1 MLRSNIVPVDW
12 STFGVDLHLDLPL
25 GPDAVT
31 GRRLAIERAIRDAVR
46 SARLAPQ
53 TRLPS
58 SRALAAELGLARG
71 TVSAAYEQ
79 LVAEGFL
86 SARTGSG
93 TVVAGLPS
101 PVRPAPAEPTVHG
114 PSDRPRYDLRP
125 GRPDVTSFPV
135 DAWLRATRRALAH
148 APSAAF
154 DYGPTAGRPE
164 LRAALAEYLGRA
176 RGVLATPDRIVVTTG
191 YVQALALLTRA
202 IAGRTGA
209 TAVAMEDP
217 GLAYHRDVVRHAGG
231 EVLAIPVDHSGART
245 DLLATPPYGR
255 VGAVVLTP
263 AHQYPLGVTLSPE
276 RRRTAI
282 AWARAHGTLVV
293 EDDYDGEFRYDRHP
307 VGALQATAPEDV
319 VYIGTAAKTLAP
331 ALRLGWLVL
340 PERWVEPVV
349 EAKHYADRH
358 SDTVGQLALADLI
371 TTHTYDRHVRS
382 RRLRY
387 RRRRD
392 LLIERVDGLPG
403 GRFTVGGVAAGLHA
417 TIGLP
422 ADGPSEAE
430 MLRRA
435 ESHGLAV
442 ADLGAHW
449 QAPGPHPAG
458 LIVGYSAPGDRAFP
472 ETLDVLIRVL
482 RSALR

>member
-12 STFGVDLHLDLPL
+12 STFGVDLHLDLPA
-25 GPDAVT
+25 GPDAAT
-31 GRRLAIERAIRDAVR
+31 GRRLAIERAIREAVR
-46 SARLAPQ
+46 GGRLAPH

-58 SRALAAELGLARG
+58 SRALATELGLARG

-86 SARTGSG
+86 TARTGSG
-93 TVVAGLPS
+93 TVVAGQ
-101 PVRPAPAEPTVHG
+101 PAPAVPGSAAPT
-114 PSDRPRYDLRP
+114 DDTANRPRYDLRP

-135 DAWLRATRRALAH
+135 DAWLRATRRALAQ
-148 APSAAF
+148 APATVF
-154 DYGPTAGRPE
+154 DYGPSAGRPE
-164 LRAALAEYLGRA
+164 LRTVLAEYLGRA

-202 IAGRTGA
+202 IAGPKGRTV
-209 TAVAMEDP
+209 VAMEDP
-217 GLAYHRDVVRHAGG
+217 GLTYHRDVVRHAGA
-231 EVLAIPVDHSGART
+231 EVLALPVDHSGART
-245 DLLATPPYGR
+245 DLLSTGPYDR
-255 VGAVVLTP
+255 VHAAVLTP
-263 AHQYPLGVTLSPE
+263 AHQYPLGMTLSPQ
-276 RRRTAI
+276 RRRAAT
-282 AWARAHGTLVV
+282 AWARAHGRLIV

-319 VYIGTAAKTLAP
+319 VYMGTAAKTLAP
-331 ALRLGWLVL
+331 ALRLAWLVL

-349 EAKHYADRH
+349 EAKHHADRH
-358 SDTVGQLALADLI
+358 SDTIGQLALADLI
-371 TTHTYDRHVRS
+371 ATHAYDRHVRS

-392 LLIERVDGLPG
+392 LLIERIGSLPG
-403 GRFTVGGVAAGLHA
+403 GRLTVGGVAAGLHA

-422 ADGPSEAE
+422 DDGPGEAE
-430 MLRRA
+430 LLRRA
-435 ESHGLAV
+435 QSHGLAV
-442 ADLGAHW
+442 ADLGPQW
-449 QAPGPHPAG
+449 QTPGPHPAG

-482 RSALR
+482 RSALG

>member
-12 STFGVDLHLDLPL
+12 STFGVDLHLDLPA
-25 GPDAVT
+25 GPDAAT
-31 GRRLAIERAIRDAVR
+31 GRRLAIERAIREAVR
-46 SARLAPQ
+46 GGRLAPH

-93 TVVAGLPS
+93 TVVAGQPT
-101 PVRPAPAEPTVHG
+101 PAGPGPAAPNADPPT
-114 PSDRPRYDLRP
+114 DRPRYDLRP

-135 DAWLRATRRALAH
+135 DAWVRATRRALAQ
-148 APSAAF
+148 APATVF

-164 LRAALAEYLGRA
+164 LRTALAEYLGRA

-202 IAGRTGA
+202 IAGPTG
-209 TAVAMEDP
+209 TTVVAMEDP

-231 EVLAIPVDHSGART
+231 AVLALPVDHSGACT
-245 DLLATPPYGR
+245 ELLATPPYR
-255 VGAVVLTP
+255 RARAVVLTP
-263 AHQYPLGVTLSPE
+263 AHQYPLGMTLSPL
-276 RRRTAI
+276 RRRAAT

-349 EAKHYADRH
+349 EVKHYTDRH
-358 SDTVGQLALADLI
+358 SDTIGQLALADLI
-371 TTHTYDRHVRS
+371 ATHAYDRHVRS

-392 LLIERVDGLPG
+392 LLIERIDSLPG

-422 ADGPSEAE
+422 DGGPGEAE
-430 MLRRA
+430 LLRRA
-435 ESHGLAV
+435 QSHGLAV
-442 ADLGAHW
+442 ADLSPQW
-449 QAPGPHPAG
+449 QTPGPHPAG

-472 ETLDVLIRVL
+472 DALNVLIRVL